1 MVMKSAVVMTSSRVV
16 SLTPISSATSF
27 GRKGSYP
34 TMVMLKG
41 LSLLAT
47 SPPTRPTPMI
57 PRTFPFSSTP
67 VNLDLSH
74 LPSCMDEWANGMF
87 LARERIMAQV
97 CSAADRMF
105 AVGVFMMR
113 IPFSVA

>member
-1 MVMKSAVVMTSSRVV
+1 M
-16 SLTPISSATSF
+16 
-27 GRKGSYP
+27 
-34 TMVMLKG
+34 
-41 LSLLAT
+41 
-47 SPPTRPTPMI
+47 
-57 PRTFPFSSTP
+57 
-67 VNLDLSH
+67 DLSH